1 MDGRQWLDGYQHR
14 LADLTSR
21 ADRARAVLAGVEG
34 TAASADGAVTVT
46 VVPGGALRRLELAER
61 SGELSRVQLAA
72 LVVETAARAQAEV
85 DRLVAEAVAPLLEA

>member
-46 VVPGGALRRLELAER
+46 VAPGGALRRLELAER
-61 SGELSRVQLAA
+61 SAGLTRVQLAA

>member
-21 ADRARAVLAGVEG
+21 ADRARAALAGVEG

-46 VVPGGALRRLELAER
+46 VAPGGALRRLELAER
-61 SGELSRVQLAA
+61 SAELTRVQLAA